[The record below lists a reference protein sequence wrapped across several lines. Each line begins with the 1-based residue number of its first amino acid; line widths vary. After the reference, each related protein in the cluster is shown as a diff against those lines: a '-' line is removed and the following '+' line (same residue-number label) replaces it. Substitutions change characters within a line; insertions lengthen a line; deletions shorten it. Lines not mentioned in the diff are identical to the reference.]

1 MSWWTT
7 LPTTAYQA
15 NRVRLGIVSVLV
27 GSLLFTTMDA
37 IMKILTQ
44 HYPVVQAQ
52 FLRNFVATWYFTV
65 FFIARRQ
72 PVFTL
77 YPGWHLVGLR
87 GLLGLVLGYLFFQSL
102 KFLDLASATT
112 LVFTYPIF
120 VTLLSGPVL
129 GDSVSAWRWSA
140 VLLGFIG
147 VAWILQPG
155 SSLLQPAALMP
166 LGTAVLLAVILIV
179 VRFIPPSTSTLWVT
193 YFASW
198 SSLVG
203 ITPFALW
210 HWVPL
215 HWADHGVLI
224 LSLGLIGLLG
234 SFFMNIAFRYAPAA
248 VVASF
253 DYAAIL
259 WATLYSTIMFQ
270 EQPPALLFPGMALII
285 SAGVLI
291 TWREAT
297 PRSTDA

>member
-1 MSWWTT
+1 MSWWAK

-15 NRVRLGIVSVLV
+15 NRVGLGILSVLV
-27 GSLLFTTMDA
+27 GSFLFTTMDA
-37 IMKILTQ
+37 IMKTLTQ

-52 FLRNFVATWYFTV
+52 FLRNFVITCYLTAYFIV
-65 FFIARRQ
+65 RRQ
-72 PVFTL
+72 PVFRL
-77 YPGWHLVGLR
+77 YPGWRLVGLR
-87 GLLGLVLGYLFFQSL
+87 GLLSLVLGYLFFQSL
-102 KFLDLASATT
+102 NFLDLASATT

-129 GDSVSAWRWSA
+129 GDGVNAWRWSA
-140 VLLGFIG
+140 ILLGFLG
-147 VAWILQPG
+147 VAWIMQPG
-155 SSLLQPAALMP
+155 STLLQPAALMP
-166 LGTAVLLAVILIV
+166 LTTAVLLAVILIL

-210 HWVPL
+210 QWVPL
-215 HWADHGVLI
+215 NLADHGVLI
-224 LSLGLIGLLG
+224 LCLGLVGLLG
-234 SFFMNIAFRYAPAA
+234 GFFINTAFRYAPAA

-253 DYAAIL
+253 DYTAIL
-259 WATLYSTIMFQ
+259 WATLYSTMIFK

-291 TWREAT
+291 AWRE
-297 PRSTDA
+297 STQRTR